1 MSVSSRVTLRKVGEE
16 ANLHEMEDLRK
27 CIVERDATID
37 KLKRQ
42 FKEVVSELK
51 KVQEHSKRQSQEMLK
66 LKVGK

>member
-37 KLKRQ
+37 KLRRQ

>member
-42 FKEVVSELK
+42 FKEVISELK
-51 KVQEHSKRQSQEMLK
+51 KVQEHSKRQSQDMLK